1 MEKNR
6 IKFTKLKGKNMK
18 KVTLK
23 KVREKIYSTILK
35 VEKSEISLTKAN
47 TIIRGGEQITAT
59 YREERRLNESR

>member
-1 MEKNR
+1 
-6 IKFTKLKGKNMK
+6 MK